1 MKNEQQIEAYKKM
14 AKEAAS
20 IGMEARIKANLE
32 KTCDKYK
39 ADVTKALKGAA

>member
-20 IGMEARIKANLE
+20 VGMEARRSQ
-32 KTCDKYK
+32 DKSEPRK
-39 ADVTKALKGAA
+39 DLR